1 MIQTMWA
8 AAVTQFSSPPTA
20 PLCRVSIPAVPWGS
34 LYSNGRQHHSPR
46 LTETAYATFI
56 FSTTKGTTSRRQTD
70 GKIGTI
76 LAPKQYHTPQ
86 KRGSDRGQEKERGWK
101 IDGGLHVDEITL
113 RLYQWNECL
122 LTITITCHRSHWCF
136 ASASASSVLVSLLL
150 LKTDLGP
157 QIYFITY

>member
-34 LYSNGRQHHSPR
+34 LYSNRRQHHSPR

-101 IDGGLHVDEITL
+101 IDPHVDEITL

-157 QIYFITY
+157 QMYFITY